1 MFTLLKNYINNFTRV
16 IVKSARTKKFDG
28 EIDLTF
34 KNGGLESSIIY
45 INHSAKFRRVSSNP
59 GDLFYLTNNDN
70 LLGMDSVFGLVVKQ

>member
-1 MFTLLKNYINNFTRV
+1 M

-45 INHSAKFRRVSSNP
+45 ILIIVQ
-59 GDLFYLTNNDN
+59 N
-70 LLGMDSVFGLVVKQ
+70 LGEFQAIYVICSICQIMIIYWEFKKCIQVHKETIKIS

>member
-45 INHSAKFRRVSSNP
+45 ILIIVQNLGEFQAI
-59 GDLFYLTNNDN
+59 LFYLSNNDN
-70 LLGMDSVFGLVVKQ
+70 LLGIQKMYTST